1 MRKIIDIDKNIL
13 IDLYLKK
20 EMTIKEI
27 SQELG
32 CSVGKVFNSIK
43 KYEIETRPRI
53 TQRTKER
60 ISNSTK
66 GRPSYWLGKKRS
78 DEAKEKMSISKSN
91 GIGKK
96 TISNNG
102 YVRIYFPDHPK
113 SDHWG
118 RISEH
123 DLIMECLIGR
133 WLKDDEVVHHKNGIR
148 TDNRK
153 ENLVLMTRSEHTR
166 LHRLIEKGVKTY
178 Q

>member
-1 MRKIIDIDKNIL
+1 MIQIDKDL
-13 IDLYLKK
+13 LVDLYVNK

-27 SQELG
+27 SKELG
-32 CSVGKVFNSIK
+32 VSVGKIYNTIK
-43 KYEIETRPRI
+43 EYEIETRPRI

-66 GRPSYWLGKKRS
+66 GRPSYWLGKKRN
-78 DEAKEKMSISKSN
+78 DKAKEKMSISKSN

-102 YVRIYFPDHPK
+102 YIRIYFPDHPK
-113 SDHWG
+113 SDCWG
-118 RISEH
+118 LINEH

>member
-1 MRKIIDIDKNIL
+1 MIQIDKDL
-13 IDLYLKK
+13 LVDLYVNK

-27 SQELG
+27 SKELG
-32 CSVGKVFNSIK
+32 VSVGKIYNTIK
-43 KYEIETRPRI
+43 EYEIETRPRI

-66 GRPSYWLGKKRS
+66 GRPSYWRGKKRN
-78 DEAKEKMSISKSN
+78 DEVREKISISKSN

-102 YVRIYFPDHPK
+102 YIRIYFPDHPK